1 MKITIDNKIS
11 VIDTLLRFS
20 AYLSKDSSANNLVY
34 HNRVK
39 EPEKNNKYH
48 FKLGDGITN
57 IIYKGRE
64 IEINYM
70 ISKKIVGN
78 SVQAVKYHLLT
89 LTSKDANIKLFEE
102 FLEDA
107 HNYCKVKKEKEEV
120 LTFIFKTGYWNNL
133 SRLPKRDKSTLHLP
147 NKVLPNLIKD
157 LRDFLKGEDK
167 YLKYGIP
174 YKRNYLLEGLPGT
187 GKTSLIFVLAS
198 YFNMDIAIINFS
210 LSIDDATF
218 MKSVTKL
225 PEDCFLVLEDIDTLF
240 VERKPG
246 DSNRSM
252 VSFSGILNTL
262 DGIARRTKQITFLT
276 TNYISKLDSALIRP
290 GRIDKVI
297 TFNYSTSEQIKYF
310 FDSFLPNQKE
320 NWDEF
325 VKKIKNIKTT
335 SAILQSFFFKYINS
349 DNILVHVDE
358 LKKMSHDKKAAMIDQ
373 MYL

>member
-11 VIDTLLRFS
+11 VIDTILRFS
-20 AYLSKDSSANNLVY
+20 AVLSKGGSANNLVY
-34 HNRVK
+34 HNRTK
-39 EPEKNNKYH
+39 EPGKNNEYN
-48 FKLGDGITN
+48 FKLGAGLTK
-57 IIYKGRE
+57 IIYNEKE
-64 IEINYM
+64 LEINYM
-70 ISKKIVGN
+70 ISEKIVGN
-78 SVQAVKYHLLT
+78 AVQAVKYHILT
-89 LTSKDANIKLFEE
+89 LSSENVERKYFEK
-102 FLEDA
+102 FIDDA

-133 SRLPKRDKSTLHLP
+133 SRLPKRDKNTLHLP
-147 NKVLPNLIKD
+147 NNMLTNLIKD
-157 LRDFLKGEDK
+157 MDNFLKGKDR

-198 YFNMDIAIINFS
+198 YFDMDIAIINFS

-218 MKSVTKL
+218 MKSVMKL

-276 TNYISKLDSALIRP
+276 TNYVAKLDSALIRP
-290 GRIDKVI
+290 GRIDKVL
-297 TFNYSTSEQIKYF
+297 TFDYSTAEQIKYF

-320 NWDEF
+320 KWNEF
-325 VKKIKNIKTT
+325 LKKIKNIKTT
-335 SAILQSFFFKYINS
+335 SAILQSFFFKHLES
-349 DNILVHVDE
+349 ENILEHIDE
-358 LKKMSHDKKAAMIDQ
+358 LKHMSQNRKGAILDQ

>member
-1 MKITIDNKIS
+1 M
-11 VIDTLLRFS
+11 
-20 AYLSKDSSANNLVY
+20 
-34 HNRVK
+34 
-39 EPEKNNKYH
+39 
-48 FKLGDGITN
+48 
-57 IIYKGRE
+57 
-64 IEINYM
+64 
-70 ISKKIVGN
+70 
-78 SVQAVKYHLLT
+78 
-89 LTSKDANIKLFEE
+89 
-102 FLEDA
+102 
-107 HNYCKVKKEKEEV
+107 
-120 LTFIFKTGYWNNL
+120 

>member
-11 VIDTLLRFS
+11 VIDTILRFS
-20 AYLSKDSSANNLVY
+20 AHLSKDGSANNLVY

-57 IIYKGRE
+57 IIYKGIE

-89 LTSKDANIKLFEE
+89 LTSKDTKIKLFEE

-107 HNYCKVKKEKEEV
+107 HNYCKIKKEKEEV

-147 NKVLPNLIKD
+147 NKLLPNLIKD
-157 LRDFLKGEDK
+157 MDDFFKGEDK

-290 GRIDKVI
+290 GRIDKVL
-297 TFNYSTSEQIKYF
+297 TFNYSTKKQIKYF
-310 FDSFLPNQKE
+310 FNSFLPNQKE
-320 NWDEF
+320 KWKEF
-325 VKKIKNIKTT
+325 EKKNQT
-335 SAILQSFFFKYINS
+335 SKDDKCIFAKFFLQVYG
-349 DNILVHVDE
+349 LR
-358 LKKMSHDKKAAMIDQ
+358 
-373 MYL
+373 

>member
-1 MKITIDNKIS
+1 MITIDNKIS
-11 VIDTLLRFS
+11 VIDTIMRFS
-20 AYLSKDSSANNLVY
+20 AHLSKDISENNLVY
-34 HNRVK
+34 HNRAK
-39 EPEKNNKYH
+39 EPGKNNKYH
-48 FKLGDGITN
+48 FKLGGGVTNIVYKGITV
-57 IIYKGRE
+57 
-64 IEINYM
+64 EINYM
-70 ISKKIVGN
+70 ISEKFVGN
-78 SVQAVKYHLLT
+78 AVQAVKYHLLT
-89 LTSKDANIKLFEE
+89 LTSEDSDRKLFED

-107 HNYCKVKKEKEEV
+107 YDYCKVKKTKEEV
-120 LTFIFKTGYWNNL
+120 LTFIFKTGYWNHL
-133 SRLPKRDKSTLHLP
+133 SRLPKRNKSTLHLP
-147 NKVLPNLIKD
+147 NNMLPNLIKD
-157 LRDFLKGEDK
+157 MDDFLKGENK

-198 YFNMDIAIINFS
+198 YFNMDIAILNFS

-225 PEDCFLVLEDIDTLF
+225 PEDCFLVLEDIDSLF

-290 GRIDKVI
+290 GRIDKVL
-297 TFNYSTSEQIKYF
+297 TFDYSTPTQIKYF

-320 NWDEF
+320 KWNEF
-325 VKKIKNIKTT
+325 EKKTKHIKTT
-335 SAILQSFFFKYINS
+335 SAILQSFFFKYIDS
-349 DNILVHVDE
+349 DNILTHIDE
-358 LKKMSHDKKAAMIDQ
+358 LKKMSHSKRDEIITQ